1 MEFSTLTFLIFF
13 FPLFLF
19 SYFIFKKRSIRNL
32 VLLIFSLFF
41 YAWGEPIYIVL
52 MLLSIVMNYYFAIL
66 IDKYNKKKLY
76 LIISLICNIL
86 LLVIF
91 KYTDFLISI
100 FNFIFRS
107 DIALTNI
114 ALPIGISFYT
124 FQILSYVIDVYR
136 GKVNVQKNI
145 IYLGCYISAFPQLIA
160 GPIVTYDTVE
170 KELSTRKESISLFAD
185 GIRRFIIGLSK
196 KILFANSVGY
206 IADSIFG
213 LSITEWTF
221 PLIWLAVL
229 SYTLQIYFDFSG
241 YSDMA
246 IGMGKMLGFN
256 YLENFNYPYISK
268 SVTEFW
274 RRWHIS
280 LSTWFRD
287 YVYIPLGGNRVNKR
301 RLCLNIM
308 IVWSLTG
315 LWHGASINYLLWGLY
330 YGVILLIEKLLLNKY
345 IEKWPNLLRHI
356 YTITI
361 FLFGWTIFRLEN
373 FNELMVAFKSLFGF
387 NGFGNLSM
395 LISLGIF
402 KIKYILFFIL
412 SIIFCIPFKINID
425 KKLKD
430 VLLLILLIFV
440 IANMVTGSYNPFI
453 YFRF

>member
-32 VLLIFSLFF
+32 VLLVFSLFF
-41 YAWGEPIYIVL
+41 YAWGEPVYILL

-66 IDKYNKKKLY
+66 IDKYSKKKLF
-76 LIISLICNIL
+76 LIISIICNIL
-86 LLVIF
+86 LLVVF

-100 FNFIFRS
+100 YNFIFKGNVG
-107 DIALTNI
+107 LTNI

-136 GKVNVQKNI
+136 GKVKVQKNI
-145 IYLGCYISAFPQLIA
+145 IYLGCYISSFPQLIA

-170 KELSTRKESISLFAD
+170 KELTKRKESISLFAE
-185 GIRRFIIGLSK
+185 GIRRLIIGLSK
-196 KILFANSVGY
+196 KILIANSVGY
-206 IADSIFG
+206 IADSIFS
-213 LSITEWTF
+213 LNTNLWTF
-221 PLIWLAVL
+221 PLIWIAVL

-256 YLENFNYPYISK
+256 YLENFNYPYIAK

-280 LSTWFRD
+280 LSTWFKD

-301 RLCLNIM
+301 RLCINIM

-315 LWHGASINYLLWGLY
+315 LWHGASINYLIWGLY
-330 YGVILLIEKLLLNKY
+330 YGILLLIEKLLLSKY
-345 IEKWPNLLRHI
+345 IEKWPNILKHI
-356 YTITI
+356 YTILI
-361 FLFGWTIFRLEN
+361 FVFGWTIFRLEN
-373 FNELMVAFKSLFGF
+373 FNELVIAFKSLLGF
-387 NGFGNLSM
+387 NGFGNLNV
-395 LISLGIF
+395 LISLGLF
-402 KIKYILFFIL
+402 KVKYIFFFIL
-412 SIIFCIPFKINID
+412 GIIFSIPIKFNLD
-425 KKLKD
+425 KKIKD
-430 VLLLILLIFV
+430 VLLLILLIIV
-440 IANMVTGSYNPFI
+440 ITNMVTGSYNPFI